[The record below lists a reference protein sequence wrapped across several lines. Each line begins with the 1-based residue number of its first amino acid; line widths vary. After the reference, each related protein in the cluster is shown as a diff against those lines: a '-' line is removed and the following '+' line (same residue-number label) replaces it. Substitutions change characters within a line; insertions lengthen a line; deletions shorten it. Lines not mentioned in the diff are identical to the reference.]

1 MAEVALAAET
11 RADLGS
17 AKSGRMR
24 AGGRIPAV
32 VYGKGT
38 EPFAISV
45 EGRAF
50 RAALS
55 GPAGLNALLDL
66 QLGADT
72 HLALARDIQRHPVK
86 GTVTHVDFLIVKRDQ
101 LITIDV
107 PITLVGEA
115 LGVTSMG
122 GMIVQDHSTLTV
134 IATPV
139 TIPDVIEVDISGLE
153 LNQTVR
159 LSDITL
165 PDGVTSEVD
174 PETIIVSGL
183 EPRVMEVE
191 SEEDLEAAAA
201 AAAAAEGGEGEEAA
215 TDGGGDAAAGS
226 DDNAE

>member
-1 MAEVALAAET
+1 MAEVALAAEP
-11 RADLGS
+11 RADIGS

-32 VYGKGT
+32 VYGKGV

-50 RAALS
+50 RSALS

-66 QLGADT
+66 QLGTDT

-101 LITIDV
+101 AITIDV

-115 LGVTSMG
+115 HGVTSMG
-122 GMIVQDHSTLTV
+122 GMIVQDHSSLTV

-139 TIPDVIEVDISGLE
+139 TIPDAIEVDISGLE
-153 LNQTVR
+153 LGQTVR

-174 PETIIVSGL
+174 PETIIVTGL

-191 SEEDLEAAAA
+191 SEEDLEAAT
-201 AAAAAEGGEGEEAA
+201 AEDGEETAA
-215 TDGGGDAAAGS
+215 DGEPAADAPT
-226 DDNAE
+226 DNAE

>member
-1 MAEVALAAET
+1 MAEVALAAEP
-11 RADLGS
+11 RAELGS
-17 AKSGRMR
+17 ATSGRMR
-24 AGGRIPAV
+24 AAGRIPAI

-50 RAALS
+50 RSALS

-66 QLGADT
+66 HLGGDT

-101 LITIDV
+101 AIVVDV
-107 PITLVGEA
+107 PLALVGEA

-122 GMIVQDHSTLTV
+122 GMIVQDHSVLTI

-139 TIPDVIEVDISGLE
+139 TIPDVIEVDISALE
-153 LNQTVR
+153 LGQTLR
-159 LSDITL
+159 LADITL
-165 PDGVTSEVD
+165 PDGVTTEVD
-174 PETIIVSGL
+174 PETVIVTGL

-201 AAAAAEGGEGEEAA
+201 AAAAEGEAAGEAA
-215 TDGGGDAAAGS
+215 PGGGDDAGS